1 MTKIRYI
8 LHFTYMLGDSS
19 GEYKYRESFDKLLSK
34 EDFIK
39 ETENN
44 FGNTIKVLSINKVE
58 KETTTI
64 EEVEL

>member
-1 MTKIRYI
+1 MTKVKYI
-8 LHFTYMLGDSS
+8 VYFTYRFSEGND
-19 GEYKYRESFDKLLSK
+19 EYKYVEFFDKLLSK
-34 EDFIK
+34 EDFIEK
-39 ETENN
+39 IESN